1 MKNLIAIVGRPNVGK
16 STFFNRITG
25 QRAAIMD
32 DISGVTRDRNYGYSE
47 WCGKNFAIVDTGG
60 YVENSDDIFEEQI
73 RKQVKLA
80 LEEAVVIFFM
90 VDVSEGVTDLDKEF
104 ASHVRKSKKP
114 VYVVANKA
122 DTPNKGNYAGEFYA
136 LGLGDIYP
144 VSSQNGSGTGEILDE
159 AIKHFVE
166 DVEEDPYEGIPKVSI
181 VGRPN
186 VGKSS
191 LLNLLMGE
199 ERSIVT
205 DIAGTTRDAIDSHY
219 KAFGKEFIITD
230 TAGIRK
236 KSKVSEDIEFY
247 SVMRSIRSLENCD
260 VCVVMLD
267 ATQGLESQDLNILAL
282 ADNNRK
288 AIVVVVNKW
297 DLYEKDHNTAKEYEE
312 FIKKKTAP
320 IDYYPVVFT
329 SVVNKQRILQVM
341 EKVDEVYQ
349 NKTKKISTSK
359 LNEVMLREIEN
370 FPPPALKGKYIKI
383 KYITQLP
390 TQSPTFA
397 LFCNLPQYIKAP
409 YERFIENKLRLH
421 FGFEGVPVSVVFRKK

>member
-104 ASHVRKSKKP
+104 ASHVRKTKKP

-122 DTPNKGNYAGEFYA
+122 DTPNKGNYAGEFYS

-144 VSSQNGSGTGEILDE
+144 VSSQNGSGTGEVLDE
-159 AIKHFVE
+159 AIKHFVDE
-166 DVEEDPYEGIPKVSI
+166 VEEDPFEGIPRVSI

-267 ATQGLESQDLNILAL
+267 ATLGLESQDLNILAL

-297 DLYEKDHNTAKEYEE
+297 DLYEKDHNTAKEYED

-397 LFCNLPQYIKAP
+397 FFCNLPQYIKAP
-409 YERFIENKLRLH
+409 YERFIENKLRMH